1 MRKLSNL
8 YYKSNFDHTGQ
19 SEFYLPGGRG
29 GQGKLPKT
37 FQLPPP
43 PGSIIE
49 KQIVNMYICRVF
61 MYVCE
66 DVCVCVCVKV
76 CVHVMYFPHTDNK
89 VLPLLKQ
96 HRVEIQ
102 IIQNASVLMLHVG
115 GGLS

>member
-1 MRKLSNL
+1 M
-8 YYKSNFDHTGQ
+8 
-19 SEFYLPGGRG
+19 
-29 GQGKLPKT
+29 
-37 FQLPPP
+37 
-43 PGSIIE
+43 
-49 KQIVNMYICRVF
+49 
-61 MYVCE
+61 
-66 DVCVCVCVKV
+66 CVCVKV